1 LIEDSGEQMPYD
13 VRGWSERGAEE
24 LMAVL
29 DDLYPTR
36 AALIRAAARQRGR
49 LERAQVYTIAEF
61 APDRTLRG
69 LTRPTNRITAA
80 LIEQGR
86 LPEDVEYPFQTG
98 YDHGVQA
105 THFTVPPDLVEALR
119 ALGPPR
125 GI

>member
-1 LIEDSGEQMPYD
+1 
-13 VRGWSERGAEE
+13 
-24 LMAVL
+24 MAVL

-36 AALIRAAARQRGR
+36 AALIRAAARQLGR
-49 LERAQVYTIAEF
+49 LERAQVYMIAEF
-61 APDRTLRG
+61 PADRTLRG

-105 THFTVPPDLVEALR
+105 THFTVPLDLVEALR
-119 ALGPPR
+119 ALGRPR